1 MELYELII
9 EDENVDEVMALS
21 LVENPAIEANWVFFN
36 NQKEVHFATIDAEKR
51 TIVAPVLIPDKKI
64 YRIDERTGKEY
75 NVFLTAETIEKLAQN
90 YLRKGY
96 QDKATYEHTKNI
108 DGDVTVVESW
118 ISKSSTKDKSS
129 LYFNR
134 AFPVGTWFVTMKVNN
149 EKLWQDYVKT
159 GKVKAISVEMLV
171 GHKLVK
177 AAAELE
183 LMEKNIE
190 ELTDEESAIVLSKIM
205 AVIKSDKRFKEGKR
219 IEMESYSDY
228 GEGIRN
234 NAKRGI
240 ELNERNG
247 NKCAT
252 QTGKVRA
259 QQIAKGEPLSVETIK
274 RMFSYLSRAEVY
286 YDNAESENDCGNI
299 SYLLWGGKAA
309 LSYSRNKLRE
319 LGLLELEELSLKIP
333 SPPVTSY
340 IKDIDLAEV
349 GPRGGIKES
358 PKAPKS
364 DTPNPE
370 PKGEG
375 TAEGKASGKRGAVVS
390 AEDEK
395 TLEGKVKDFNERESN
410 TKYGKATLGAL
421 KSVFQRGLGAFNVSH
436 SPRVQSASQW
446 AFARVNA
453 FLYLLKNGRP
463 ENPKYTSD
471 FDLLPKDHPKYSTQ
485 MEANPQVTSTYP
497 GEVAEDNKKKKL
509 K

>member
-9 EDENVDEVMALS
+9 EDENLDEVMALS
-21 LVENPAIEANWVFFN
+21 LVENPAIEANWVFFS
-36 NQKEVHFATIDAEKR
+36 NQKEVHFATIDEDKR

-90 YLRKGY
+90 YLKKGY
-96 QDKATYEHTKNI
+96 QDKATYEHSQNI

-149 EKLWQDYVKT
+149 EKLWQDYIKT

-190 ELTDEESAIVLSKIM
+190 ELTDEESTIVLSKIM

-219 IEMESYSDY
+219 VEMESYSDY

-274 RMFSYLSRAEVY
+274 RMYSYLSRAETY
-286 YDNAESENDCGNI
+286 YDNADSPNDCGNI
-299 SYLLWGGKAA
+299 SYLLWGGKG
-309 LSYSRNKLRE
+309 LS
-319 LGLLELEELSLKIP
+319 
-333 SPPVTSY
+333 
-340 IKDIDLAEV
+340 
-349 GPRGGIKES
+349 
-358 PKAPKS
+358 
-364 DTPNPE
+364 
-370 PKGEG
+370 
-375 TAEGKASGKRGAVVS
+375 
-390 AEDEK
+390 
-395 TLEGKVKDFNERESN
+395 
-410 TKYGKATLGAL
+410 
-421 KSVFQRGLGAFNVSH
+421 
-436 SPRVQSASQW
+436 
-446 AFARVNA
+446 
-453 FLYLLKNGRP
+453 
-463 ENPKYTSD
+463 
-471 FDLLPKDHPKYSTQ
+471 
-485 MEANPQVTSTYP
+485 
-497 GEVAEDNKKKKL
+497 
-509 K
+509 

>member
-21 LVENPAIEANWVFFN
+21 LVQNPATEANWVFFN
-36 NQKEVHFATIDAEKR
+36 NQKEVHFATIDEDKR

-75 NVFLTAETIEKLAQN
+75 YVFLTADTIEKLAQN
-90 YLRKGY
+90 YLKKGY
-96 QDKATYEHTKNI
+96 QEKATYEHSENI

-118 ISKSSTKDKSS
+118 VSKSSTKDKSAN
-129 LYFNR
+129 YFNR
-134 AFPVGTWFVTMKVNN
+134 AFPVGTWFVTMKVND

-205 AVIKSDKRFKEGKR
+205 AVIKSDKRFKQGKR

-252 QTGKVRA
+252 QVGKVRA
-259 QQIAKGEPLSVETIK
+259 QALSKGEPLSLSVIK
-274 RMFSYLSRAEVY
+274 RMYSYLSRAEVY
-286 YDNAESENDCGNI
+286 YDNQESENDCANI

-309 LSYSRNKLRE
+309 LSWSRNKLRE
-319 LGLLELEELSLKIP
+319 LGELEE
-333 SPPVTSY
+333 
-340 IKDIDLAEV
+340 
-349 GPRGGIKES
+349 
-358 PKAPKS
+358 
-364 DTPNPE
+364 N
-370 PKGEG
+370 
-375 TAEGKASGKRGAVVS
+375 
-390 AEDEK
+390 
-395 TLEGKVKDFNERESN
+395 
-410 TKYGKATLGAL
+410 
-421 KSVFQRGLGAFNVSH
+421 
-436 SPRVQSASQW
+436 
-446 AFARVNA
+446 
-453 FLYLLKNGRP
+453 
-463 ENPKYTSD
+463 
-471 FDLLPKDHPKYSTQ
+471 
-485 MEANPQVTSTYP
+485 EANPQVTSTYP